1 MKPQPDRRP
10 SDRQELD
17 QRDRRLMAMLDEIP
31 SNGLSSE
38 RDWFSAILWAL
49 VILTA
54 VGGALLLWVL
64 AG

>member
-1 MKPQPDRRP
+1 
-10 SDRQELD
+10 
-17 QRDRRLMAMLDEIP
+17 MAMLDEIP